1 MPISEFFGQGKE
13 AEFRELEYQILM
25 QMVQY
30 TRVVI
35 STGLYSFILTIK

>member
-1 MPISEFFGQGKE
+1 MPIAEFFAQGKE
-13 AEFRELEYQILM
+13 ADFRELEYKILM

-35 STGLYSFILTIK
+35 STGKYI